1 MWCYTN
7 KRRYNSRVGEGD
19 VSQEGWTNPEKR
31 LADNNIARVVSQVK
45 ESLRAIPQEIT
56 PSEEK
61 LIFDSQELLA
71 SGKDLFSEPQD
82 AQELPQT
89 LWSSGEGD
97 AVDSASGSAAGGD
110 DEEGDIVEI

>member
-1 MWCYTN
+1 M
-7 KRRYNSRVGEGD
+7 
-19 VSQEGWTNPEKR
+19 
-31 LADNNIARVVSQVK
+31 SQVK

-82 AQELPQT
+82 AQELQT
-89 LWSSGEGD
+89 LWSSGEED

>member
-1 MWCYTN
+1 M
-7 KRRYNSRVGEGD
+7 
-19 VSQEGWTNPEKR
+19 
-31 LADNNIARVVSQVK
+31 SQVK

-71 SGKDLFSEPQD
+71 SGKDLFSGPQD
-82 AQELPQT
+82 SQELQT

-97 AVDSASGSAAGGD
+97 AVDSASGSAADGD